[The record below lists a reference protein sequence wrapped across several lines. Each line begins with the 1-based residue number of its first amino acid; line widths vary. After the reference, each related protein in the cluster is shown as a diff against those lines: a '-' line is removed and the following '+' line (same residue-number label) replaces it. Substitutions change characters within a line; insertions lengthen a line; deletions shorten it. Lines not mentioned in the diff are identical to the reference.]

1 MRLLRLLLAV
11 PVVAGVAAWLVA
23 VGGAAPETPL
33 APASVR
39 ADLDAV
45 RAEEVAAHASR
56 LRARL
61 ATMPARPGATRN
73 PFRFESHA
81 RPAAHVTRTVVRDAA
96 ADAAEP
102 QPAVP
107 VRPELH
113 LIGMAEDSTD
123 GVVQRTAIVSG
134 LNQVYLV
141 REGDQIAMRF
151 LVRRVG
157 TDAVEIED
165 LSDSTPI
172 SLGLR

>member
-1 MRLLRLLLAV
+1 MRLLRLLLV
-11 PVVAGVAAWLVA
+11 LPVVAGVAAWLVA

-39 ADLDAV
+39 ADLDAA

-56 LRARL
+56 LRTRL
-61 ATMPARPGATRN
+61 ATMPARPGVSRN
-73 PFRFESHA
+73 PFRFEPHA
-81 RPAAHVTRTVVRDAA
+81 RPVAHVTRTVVRDTSPEAG
-96 ADAAEP
+96 DT
-102 QPAVP
+102 QPAAP

-113 LIGMAEDSTD
+113 LIGMAEDNAN
-123 GVVQRTAIVSG
+123 GVVQRTAIVAG

-151 LVRRVG
+151 LVRRVA

-165 LSDSTPI
+165 LADSTPI

>member
-1 MRLLRLLLAV
+1 MRLVRLLLAL
-11 PVVAGVAAWLVA
+11 PVVAGVAAWLVV

-39 ADLDAV
+39 ADLDAA
-45 RAEEVAAHASR
+45 RAEEVVAHASR
-56 LRARL
+56 LRTRL
-61 ATMPARPGATRN
+61 ATMPARPGASRN

-81 RPAAHVTRTVVRDAA
+81 RPAHVTRTVVRDASTEAGEPLTA
-96 ADAAEP
+96 A
-102 QPAVP
+102 P

-113 LIGMAEDSTD
+113 LIGMAEDAAD
-123 GVVQRTAIVSG
+123 GVVHRTAIVSG

-141 REGDQIAMRF
+141 KEGDQIAMRF

-157 TDAVEIED
+157 ADAVEIED

>member
-1 MRLLRLLLAV
+1 MRLLRLLLV
-11 PVVAGVAAWLVA
+11 LPVVAGVAAWLVA

-39 ADLDAV
+39 TDLDAA

-56 LRARL
+56 LRERL
-61 ATMPARPGATRN
+61 ATMPARPGAKRN
-73 PFRFESHA
+73 LFRFESHA
-81 RPAAHVTRTVVRDAA
+81 RAAAHLTRTVVRDAVP
-96 ADAAEP
+96 DAVES
-102 QPAVP
+102 QPTAP

-113 LIGMAEDSTD
+113 LIGMAEDTAD

-141 REGDQIAMRF
+141 KQGDQIAMRF

-157 TDAVEIED
+157 ADAVEIED